1 LYSNSMIQSNFRKI
15 QAEVAAAGADRP
27 VKIIGASK
35 TVQAEK
41 LKEAYDL
48 GMRSFGEN
56 RIQEAIPKIKTLPE
70 DIEWHFIGHLQSNKV
85 RDAVRYFSWI
95 QSVDSSRLLH
105 LIEKEASKQQ
115 KQISILF
122 EVNLGGEETKHGLPP
137 ELLKEALETGR
148 NLEHVRIEG
157 LMAIPPFFEDPEQL
171 RPYFR
176 RLKELASMHP
186 QLTELSMGMSHDYLV
201 AIEEGATMVRIGT
214 ALFGERL

>member
-1 LYSNSMIQSNFRKI
+1 
-15 QAEVAAAGADRP
+15 
-27 VKIIGASK
+27 
-35 TVQAEK
+35 
-41 LKEAYDL
+41 
-48 GMRSFGEN
+48 
-56 RIQEAIPKIKTLPE
+56 
-70 DIEWHFIGHLQSNKV
+70 V

-137 ELLKEALETGR
+137 ELLNEALETGR
-148 NLEHVRIEG
+148 NLEHIRIQG
-157 LMAIPPFFEDPEQL
+157 LMAIPPFFEDAEQV

-186 QLTELSMGMSHDYLV
+186 HLTELSMGMSHDYIV